1 MLSCETAGWRNLVFD
16 LPSPSS
22 PRKLPPSCLTATKG
36 SAMSLMMILCHCRPL
51 WCWSCCLLNPLVRGM
66 VADSNRKII
75 WRKRMTSNWEK
86 RKRAWCQLGDQ
97 AYPQLIWSDLPQN
110 IFDQAYIPSTYLI
123 RLTLKI
129 FDQTYLQ
136 HIWSDLHTFNIFD
149 QTYLQL
155 IWSDLPSTYLI
166 RLTFNFVQTNPIS
179 SLAPP
184 PSLCPGSSTVISP
197 LENKQNCR

>member
-1 MLSCETAGWRNLVFD
+1 MLSCETAGWRNLVSD

-22 PRKLPPSCLTATKG
+22 PRRLPPSWPTAAKG
-36 SAMSLMMILCHCRPL
+36 SAMSLMRMSWHCRVIVMLVSLFVEPSCSRDGRRQQQEDNL
-51 WCWSCCLLNPLVRGM
+51 EEKNDIKLRKAKKSLVPTWWSGL
-66 VADSNRKII
+66 
-75 WRKRMTSNWEK
+75 
-86 RKRAWCQLGDQ
+86 
-97 AYPQLIWSDLPQN
+97 
-110 IFDQAYIPSTYLI
+110 PSTYLI
-123 RLTLKI
+123 RPSLK
-129 FDQTYLQ
+129 
-136 HIWSDLHTFNIFD
+136 HIWSGLHTFNIFD

-197 LENKQNCR
+197 LENKQNSR